1 MKQLLRNL
9 FKMLDKQHFNKVV
22 IYLFLLVF
30 YALAESIG
38 LALIVPLLE
47 IVANY
52 EEGFQNQYVI
62 FIFEYLDLPTAG
74 PSAVY
79 YLLTFFAAIF
89 ILKTILQVAVFRST
103 ASLPYSIFFMLSNK
117 LFLKYANLSWSQFS
131 NINSNTVIKNVSK
144 STEITAYAYV
154 TLMELFSAFITSVAL
169 ILLLFFTSPTIT
181 IGLIIGFGVVS
192 FVMIQSIKPI
202 QIQAGHEREKSLDKV
217 YKNTSEFILG
227 MQEIRVLG
235 TINFFKERFLIDVK
249 NLANALTKILFYPP
263 IPLAVVE
270 LTAIIS
276 LIFSIAYITSI
287 GENFSQYIP
296 FLVLVVA
303 IARRL
308 LPSLSMINSSSL
320 KLRNLESSIEIIEK
334 EIRQVNNQTDER
346 SIETFEDIDKWK
358 SIKFVNV
365 HYKYSGSNFESV
377 FNVEINKNKK
387 IALVGPSGSGKTTFL
402 SILLGLLN
410 PTEGSILIDGKIVK
424 NRYSLNKLVGY
435 VPQSPNMI
443 DGTLKENILFGRP
456 FCKDKLHQ
464 SILISNLQDFVETLD
479 DGIESN
485 IGQNAMKL
493 SGGQKQRISI
503 ARALYSD
510 PSIIIFDEAT
520 SALDNITEKVI
531 KNTLTNISGT
541 KTVIT
546 VAHRLSTIQDYDVI
560 YLLNNGKVEAKGTH
574 YDLLN
579 QNKMYQKMNEQ

>member
-9 FKMLDKQHFNKVV
+9 FKMLDKQHSNKVV
-22 IYLFLLVF
+22 SYLFLLVF

-62 FIFEYLDLPTAG
+62 FIFDYLDLPTTG
-74 PSAVY
+74 PIAVY
-79 YLLTFFAAIF
+79 YLLTFFAGIF
-89 ILKTILQVAVFRST
+89 TLKTILQIAVYRST

-117 LFLKYANLSWSQFS
+117 LFLKYANLRWSQFS

-154 TLMELFSAFITSVAL
+154 TLMELLSAFITSAAL

-181 IGLIIGFGVVS
+181 IGLVIGFGVVS

-202 QIQAGHEREKSLDKV
+202 QIQAGDEREKSLDKV

-270 LTAIIS
+270 LTAIMS

-287 GENFSQYIP
+287 GEDFSQYIP

-334 EIRQVNNQTDER
+334 EIRQVNNQTGAK
-346 SIETFEDIDKWK
+346 SIKTSIDIDKWK
-358 SIKFVNV
+358 SIKFVNI
-365 HYKYSGSNFESV
+365 HYKYPGSSFESI
-377 FNVEINKNKK
+377 FNIEINKNKK

-410 PTEGSILIDGKIVK
+410 PTAGSILIDGKVVK
-424 NRYSLNKLVGY
+424 NLYSLNKLVGY

-520 SALDNITEKVI
+520 SALDNITEKVF

-541 KTVIT
+541 KTIIT

-574 YDLLN
+574 DDLLN

>member
-202 QIQAGHEREKSLDKV
+202 QIQAGR
-217 YKNTSEFILG
+217 LG
-227 MQEIRVLG
+227 PKCQNG
-235 TINFFKERFLIDVK
+235 
-249 NLANALTKILFYPP
+249 
-263 IPLAVVE
+263 
-270 LTAIIS
+270 
-276 LIFSIAYITSI
+276 
-287 GENFSQYIP
+287 
-296 FLVLVVA
+296 
-303 IARRL
+303 
-308 LPSLSMINSSSL
+308 
-320 KLRNLESSIEIIEK
+320 
-334 EIRQVNNQTDER
+334 
-346 SIETFEDIDKWK
+346 
-358 SIKFVNV
+358 
-365 HYKYSGSNFESV
+365 
-377 FNVEINKNKK
+377 
-387 IALVGPSGSGKTTFL
+387 GPSRCHG
-402 SILLGLLN
+402 
-410 PTEGSILIDGKIVK
+410 
-424 NRYSLNKLVGY
+424 
-435 VPQSPNMI
+435 
-443 DGTLKENILFGRP
+443 
-456 FCKDKLHQ
+456 
-464 SILISNLQDFVETLD
+464 
-479 DGIESN
+479 
-485 IGQNAMKL
+485 
-493 SGGQKQRISI
+493 
-503 ARALYSD
+503 
-510 PSIIIFDEAT
+510 
-520 SALDNITEKVI
+520 
-531 KNTLTNISGT
+531 
-541 KTVIT
+541 
-546 VAHRLSTIQDYDVI
+546 
-560 YLLNNGKVEAKGTH
+560 
-574 YDLLN
+574 
-579 QNKMYQKMNEQ
+579 